1 MELGSYFSF
10 RIIDCVRETINEQ
23 EEELLP
29 LISVIYKEKTDGN
42 QEGRIIAVSCSP
54 IIVFNLC
61 IFPNFSEIP

>member
-1 MELGSYFSF
+1 MEFGSYFSF

-42 QEGRIIAVSCSP
+42 QEGRIIAVLFTYHC
-54 IIVFNLC
+54 V
-61 IFPNFSEIP
+61 